1 VTNRSPADADAGPI
15 LRFEKVSKAYQ
26 GLRPLRLA
34 SLHVL
39 PGERV
44 ALAGVDAPGA
54 EVLVNLVT
62 GAAVPDQGEVW
73 TLGRRTADISSA
85 DEWLAWLDFFG
96 IVSERSV
103 LLEGS
108 SLEQNLAM
116 PFTLE
121 IDPIPLDVME
131 RVRALARE
139 CGLPGALFRVPAA
152 QLPPDAR
159 IRAHLARAIA
169 LSPRLLLIE
178 HPTGRVSADSR
189 ASLASDVVS
198 VCEKRQLTALILT
211 NDDAFA
217 RGVATRHVK
226 LDGATGELRP
236 IKKGW
241 FGATSLLS

>member
-1 VTNRSPADADAGPI
+1 VTNRPPAAADAGPV

-73 TLGRRTADISSA
+73 TLGRRTSDISSA

-108 SLEQNLAM
+108 SLQQNLAM

-121 IDPIPLDVME
+121 IDPIPADVIE
-131 RVRALARE
+131 QVRTLARE
-139 CGLPGALFRVPAA
+139 CGLPEGLLPVPAG

-159 IRAHLARAIA
+159 IRAHLARAVA

-178 HPTGRVSADSR
+178 HPTGRIPEDARKALAADIVSACNRR
-189 ASLASDVVS
+189 A
-198 VCEKRQLTALILT
+198 LTALVIT
-211 NDDAFA
+211 NDTAFA
-217 RGVATRHVK
+217 QAVATRNLK
-226 LDGATGELRP
+226 LEGATGEVKPVRRGWLR
-236 IKKGW
+236 
-241 FGATSLLS
+241 